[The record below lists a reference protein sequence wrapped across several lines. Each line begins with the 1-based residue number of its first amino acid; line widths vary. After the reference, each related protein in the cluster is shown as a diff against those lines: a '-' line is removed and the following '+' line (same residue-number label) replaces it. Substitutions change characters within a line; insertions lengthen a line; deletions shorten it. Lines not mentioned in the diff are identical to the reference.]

1 MAADEEEELANRPV
15 SVDHVDGALM
25 ISFGAVHVGREALA
39 VDQFTEL
46 SRYLGRLLAEGA
58 ISGFR
63 PYFFADGRAG
73 DVVGFFLL
81 EGRRQR
87 LDDLRREADFV
98 RQVLRAGA
106 ATANVRVQTLI
117 AGSEAG
123 RLVNLY
129 RDVRKELGLLGE
141 AGRS

>member
-1 MAADEEEELANRPV
+1 M
-15 SVDHVDGALM
+15 
-25 ISFGAVHVGREALA
+25 
-39 VDQFTEL
+39 
-46 SRYLGRLLAEGA
+46 
-58 ISGFR
+58 
-63 PYFFADGRAG
+63 
-73 DVVGFFLL
+73 
-81 EGRRQR
+81 
-87 LDDLRREADFV
+87 